1 MLYVESFI
9 LVKFCCKRVHC
20 SVDSCVVVLDI
31 INIDIVAIC
40 NNSLSSK
47 NNYSMQSN
55 LVHLGDVRAIRKFVD
70 LSIMECVHPGQYRVA
85 SSSHSDGKL

>member
-9 LVKFCCKRVHC
+9 FVKFCCKPVYC

-47 NNYSMQSN
+47 KNYSMHSH
-55 LVHLGDVRAIRKFVD
+55 LVHLGDVRAIRKFLD
-70 LSIMECVHPGQYRVA
+70 LNYYGVCTSWTIQSCKFKSQ
-85 SSSHSDGKL
+85 